1 MKDLNLLER
10 KLLNLKTTQFNIVM
24 NKDSLSHLFSSKLL
38 NSYALILGGTICMA
52 VAYVYFISPFKIVP
66 GGVYGISIV
75 LHHLFGLNTGALAFV
90 FSIPLVIVGVINFGK
105 KFFFRTFWGVVLTSF
120 FTWLLTVVNGDNQ
133 IVHNAL
139 LSTIYGGVFL
149 GLGVGMVFKTK
160 STVSGSD
167 VIAQLLSKKMRIPL
181 SRAQVMVDGV
191 IVLIG
196 FAAFRDLE
204 IPLYSW
210 LVIFIMGKV
219 IDFVLTGFS
228 DDKTVFIISDKH
240 ELIREQL
247 LEEIGRGGTYLHGSG
262 MYNGA
267 EKKVIFTVVNRRE
280 LIHLMEIV
288 HHVDDQ
294 AFMTVTD
301 ASEILGKGFKSFD
314 EKVSND

>member
-1 MKDLNLLER
+1 MKHISLN
-10 KLLNLKTTQFNIVM
+10 N
-24 NKDSLSHLFSSKLL
+24 LFSSKLL
-38 NSYALILGGTICMA
+38 KSYALILGGTFCMA

-75 LHHLFGLNTGALAFV
+75 LHHLYGFNTGLLAFV
-90 FSIPLVIVGVINFGK
+90 FSIPLVVIGVMNFGW

-120 FTWLLTVVNGDNQ
+120 FTWLLTVINGDLQ

-160 STVSGSD
+160 STVGGSD
-167 VIAQLLSKKMRIPL
+167 VIAQLLSKHIRIPL
-181 SRAQVMVDGV
+181 SRAQVLVDGA
-191 IVLIG
+191 IVLVG
-196 FAAFRDLE
+196 FVAFRDLE

-228 DDKTVFIISDKH
+228 DDKSVFIISDKH

-247 LEEIGRGGTYLHGSG
+247 LEEIGRGGTYLQGSG

-267 EKKVIFTVVNRRE
+267 EKKVIFTVVSRRE

-288 HHVDDQ
+288 HQVDDQ
-294 AFMTVTD
+294 AFMTVVD
-301 ASEILGKGFKSFD
+301 ASEILGKGFNSLD

>member
-1 MKDLNLLER
+1 MNNLS
-10 KLLNLKTTQFNIVM
+10 F
-24 NKDSLSHLFSSKLL
+24 SHLISSKLL
-38 NSYALILGGTICMA
+38 KSYALILGGTFCMA

-90 FSIPLVIVGVINFGK
+90 FSIPLVAVGVIYFGW
-105 KFFFRTFWGVVLTSF
+105 KFFFRTFWGVILTSF
-120 FTWLLTVVNGDNQ
+120 FTWILTNINGDIQ

-139 LSTIYGGVFL
+139 LSTIYGGVLL

-160 STVSGSD
+160 STVGGSD
-167 VIAQLLSKKMRIPL
+167 VIAQLMSKRMRIPL
-181 SRAQVMVDGV
+181 SRAQVIVDGV

-196 FAAFRDLE
+196 FAAFRDPE

-228 DDKTVFIISDKH
+228 DDKTIFIISDKH
-240 ELIREQL
+240 EMIREKL
-247 LEEIGRGGTYLHGSG
+247 FEEIGRGGTYLHGSG

-267 EKKVIFTVVNRRE
+267 EKKVIFTVVARRE
-280 LIHLMEIV
+280 LTQLMEIV
-288 HHVDDQ
+288 HQVDDQ

-301 ASEILGKGFKSFD
+301 ASEILGKGFESLD
-314 EKVSND
+314 EKVAKD

>member
-1 MKDLNLLER
+1 MKS
-10 KLLNLKTTQFNIVM
+10 I
-24 NKDSLSHLFSSKLL
+24 SLTNLFSSKLL
-38 NSYALILGGTICMA
+38 KSYALILGGTFCMA

-66 GGVYGISIV
+66 GGVYGIAIV
-75 LHHLFGLNTGALAFV
+75 LHHLYGLNTGILAFV
-90 FSIPLVIVGVINFGK
+90 FSIPLVIIGVMNFGW

-120 FTWLLTVVNGDNQ
+120 FTWLLTVINGDLQ
-133 IVHNAL
+133 LVHNAL

-160 STVSGSD
+160 STVGGSD
-167 VIAQLLSKKMRIPL
+167 VIAQLLSKHIRMPL
-181 SRAQVMVDGV
+181 SRAQVMVDGA
-191 IVLIG
+191 IVLVG
-196 FAAFRDLE
+196 FVAFKDLE

-228 DDKTVFIISDKH
+228 DDKSVFIISDKH
-240 ELIREQL
+240 ALIRERL

-267 EKKVIFTVVNRRE
+267 EKKVIFTVVSRRE

-288 HHVDDQ
+288 HQVDDQ
-294 AFMTVTD
+294 AFMTVVD
-301 ASEILGKGFKSFD
+301 ASEILGKGFKSLD
-314 EKVSND
+314 EKVSKD

>member
-1 MKDLNLLER
+1 
-10 KLLNLKTTQFNIVM
+10 M
-24 NKDSLSHLFSSKLL
+24 NKLSFSQMFTSKLL
-38 NSYALILGGTICMA
+38 KSYALILGGTFSMA

-66 GGVYGISIV
+66 GGIYGISIV
-75 LHHLFGLNTGALAFV
+75 LHHLFGFNTGALAFI
-90 FSIPLVIVGVINFGK
+90 FSIPLVFVGVLNFGW
-105 KFFFRTFWGVVLTSF
+105 KFFFRTFWGVVLTSL
-120 FTWLLTVVNGDNQ
+120 FTWILTNINGDIQ

-139 LSTIYGGVFL
+139 LSTIYGGVLL

-160 STVSGSD
+160 STVGGSD
-167 VIAQLLSKKMRIPL
+167 VIAQLISKHFRIPL
-181 SRAQVMVDGV
+181 SRAQVFVDGV

-196 FAAFRDLE
+196 FVAFRDLE

-228 DDKTVFIISDKH
+228 DDKTIFIISDKH
-240 ELIREQL
+240 EMIREKL
-247 LEEIGRGGTYLHGSG
+247 LEEIGRGGTYLQGSG

-267 EKKVIFTVVNRRE
+267 DKKVIFTVVNRRE
-280 LIHLMEIV
+280 LTHLMEIV
-288 HHVDDQ
+288 HSIDDQ

-314 EKVSND
+314 EKVAND

>member
-1 MKDLNLLER
+1 MN
-10 KLLNLKTTQFNIVM
+10 NI
-24 NKDSLSHLFSSKLL
+24 SLSHLLSSRLL
-38 NSYALILGGTICMA
+38 KSYALILGGTFSMA

-75 LHHLFGLNTGALAFV
+75 LHHLYGLNTGALAFV
-90 FSIPLVIVGVINFGK
+90 FSIPLVGIGMWNFGW
-105 KFFFRTFWGVVLTSF
+105 KFFFRTFWGVILTSF
-120 FTWLLTVVNGDNQ
+120 FTWLLTEINGDIQ
-133 IVHNAL
+133 LVHNAL

-160 STVSGSD
+160 STVGGSD
-167 VIAQLLSKKMRIPL
+167 VIAQLISKHLRIPL
-181 SRAQVMVDGV
+181 SRAQVMVDGA

-196 FAAFRDLE
+196 FIAFRDLE

-228 DDKTVFIISDKH
+228 DDKTVFIISDMH
-240 ELIREQL
+240 ELIRERL

-267 EKKVIFTVVNRRE
+267 EKKVIFTVVSRRE

-288 HHVDDQ
+288 HRVDDQ
-294 AFMTVTD
+294 AFMTIVD

>member
-1 MKDLNLLER
+1 MKTMQYKDLMSNLR
-10 KLLNLKTTQFNIVM
+10 F
-24 NKDSLSHLFSSKLL
+24 SHLFSSKLL
-38 NSYALILGGTICMA
+38 KSYAFILGGTFSMA

-66 GGVYGISIV
+66 GGIYGIAIV

-90 FSIPLVIVGVINFGK
+90 FSIPLVAIGVMNFGW

-120 FTWLLTVVNGDNQ
+120 FTWLLTNINGDNQ
-133 IVHNAL
+133 IVHTAL
-139 LSTIYGGVFL
+139 LSTIYGGVLL

-160 STVSGSD
+160 STVGGSD
-167 VIAQLLSKKMRIPL
+167 VIAQLMSRHLRIPL
-181 SRAQVMVDGV
+181 SRAQVIVDGV

-196 FAAFRDLE
+196 FIAFRDIE

-228 DDKTVFIISDKH
+228 DEKTVFIISDRH
-240 ELIREQL
+240 EIIRERL
-247 LEEIGRGGTYLHGSG
+247 LDEIGRGGTYLHGSG

-267 EKKVIFTVVNRRE
+267 EKKVIFTVVARRE
-280 LIHLMEIV
+280 LIQLMEIV
-288 HHVDDQ
+288 HQVDGQ
-294 AFMTVTD
+294 AFMTVID
-301 ASEILGKGFKSFD
+301 ASEILGKGFESLD

>member
-1 MKDLNLLER
+1 MKNISLN
-10 KLLNLKTTQFNIVM
+10 N
-24 NKDSLSHLFSSKLL
+24 LFSSKLL
-38 NSYALILGGTICMA
+38 KSYALILGGTFCMA

-75 LHHLFGLNTGALAFV
+75 LHHLYGFNTGILAFV
-90 FSIPLVIVGVINFGK
+90 FSIPLVVIGVMNFGW

-120 FTWLLTVVNGDNQ
+120 FTWLLTVINGDLQ

-160 STVSGSD
+160 STVGGSD
-167 VIAQLLSKKMRIPL
+167 VIAQLMCKHLRMPL
-181 SRAQVMVDGV
+181 SRAQVLVDGI

-196 FAAFRDLE
+196 FVAFRDLE

-228 DDKTVFIISDKH
+228 DDKSVFIISDKH
-240 ELIREQL
+240 ELIRERL
-247 LEEIGRGGTYLHGSG
+247 LEEIGRGGTYLQGSG

-267 EKKVIFTVVNRRE
+267 EKKVIFTVVSRRE

-294 AFMTVTD
+294 AFMTVVD
-301 ASEILGKGFKSFD
+301 ASEILGKGFKSLD
-314 EKVSND
+314 DKVSND

>member
-1 MKDLNLLER
+1 
-10 KLLNLKTTQFNIVM
+10 M
-24 NKDSLSHLFSSKLL
+24 NKISLSNLFSSRLIT
-38 NSYALILGGTICMA
+38 SYALILGGTFSMA

-75 LHHLFGLNTGALAFV
+75 LHHLYGFNTGVLAFV
-90 FSIPLVIVGVINFGK
+90 FSIPLVVIGVMNFGW

-120 FTWLLTVVNGDNQ
+120 FTWLLTVINGDNQ

-160 STVSGSD
+160 STVGGSD
-167 VIAQLLSKKMRIPL
+167 VIAQLMCKHLRMPL
-181 SRAQVMVDGV
+181 SRAQVLVDGV

-196 FAAFRDLE
+196 FVAFRDLE

-228 DDKTVFIISDKH
+228 DDKSVFIISDKH
-240 ELIREQL
+240 ELIRERL

-267 EKKVIFTVVNRRE
+267 EKKVIFTVVSRRE

-294 AFMTVTD
+294 AFMTVVD
-301 ASEILGKGFKSFD
+301 ASEILGKGFKSLD
-314 EKVSND
+314 EKVSDD

>member
-1 MKDLNLLER
+1 
-10 KLLNLKTTQFNIVM
+10 
-24 NKDSLSHLFSSKLL
+24 
-38 NSYALILGGTICMA
+38 MA

-66 GGVYGISIV
+66 GGVYGIAIV

-90 FSIPLVIVGVINFGK
+90 FSIPLVAIGVYNFGW
-105 KFFFRTFWGVVLTSF
+105 KFFFRTFWGVILTSF
-120 FTWLLTVVNGDNQ
+120 FTWLLTYINGDLQ
-133 IVHNAL
+133 IVHTAL
-139 LSTIYGGVFL
+139 LSTIYGGVLL

-160 STVSGSD
+160 STVGGSD
-167 VIAQLLSKKMRIPL
+167 VIAQLMSKHMRISL
-181 SRAQVMVDGV
+181 SRAQVIVDGV

-196 FAAFRDLE
+196 YIAFRDIE

-240 ELIREQL
+240 DIIRERL
-247 LEEIGRGGTYLHGSG
+247 LDEIGRGGTYLHGSG

-267 EKKVIFTVVNRRE
+267 EKKVIFTVVARRE

-288 HHVDDQ
+288 HQIDDQ
-294 AFMTVTD
+294 AFMTVVD
-301 ASEILGKGFKSFD
+301 ASEILGKGFESLD